1 MARAGITLYTVVAV
15 KHTGRAFVAVDGGL
29 ADQLDIA
36 LTGQRYEAV
45 LANRLG
51 EPWTETA
58 QVVGRQCESGD
69 LLVDQA
75 PLPPARM
82 GDLLALAVTGAYSYT
97 MSNNYNGALKPAI
110 VFVADGT
117 ARLVVRRETYDDL
130 LATHAPAIEEQ

>member
-1 MARAGITLYTVVAV
+1 MRIGRPAGRPGPA
-15 KHTGRAFVAVDGGL
+15 
-29 ADQLDIA
+29 
-36 LTGQRYEAV
+36 
-45 LANRLG
+45 
-51 EPWTETA
+51 
-58 QVVGRQCESGD
+58 S
-69 LLVDQA
+69 
-75 PLPPARM
+75 PARM